1 MTGASGAPGRP
12 RSLRLPSAC
21 CVAYWLWSVPPDA
34 YPAFVQTGTFALRSR
49 GRARLA
55 EVAAGDRV
63 FVYLTGRQVVA
74 GEFEVVGAPFED
86 ATALVPDRHLPHRVR
101 VRPVAVLPQE
111 VWIPREGLDN
121 LQALDSYGEPPDA
134 FRRLVGQGLH
144 ALPPIDGKVLSFL
157 VQARLGADPDV
168 LMAAV
173 DAVRRVRASP
183 NDARAVAAEP
193 VRQSAVAEA
202 PASYSSWDRA
212 SATERLVQ
220 RIAATGFQFDP
231 WQVAAFVTA
240 VRTKP
245 FVLLAGVTGVG
256 KTQLPLLVAQATGG
270 EAAVLPVR
278 PDWTDSAEVLGYS
291 DLNGRFRPGALLRA
305 ARSAQGAEHVSLM
318 VLDEMNLG
326 RPEHYLAEVL
336 SRLEQRA
343 PAPGGYASAPLL
355 AERVGDEDAAWQSV
369 RLEPGMALV
378 GTVNVDESAHAFSR
392 KVLDRAFVLE
402 LAAGDLTD
410 WRAEPA
416 SDEAESVELWP
427 VRAWAPRATRLSELA
442 NLSGDERQRVERAVE
457 AVAGAD
463 AALAPAGLGVGYR
476 ARDEV
481 ALFVL
486 HAADTLDAFRD
497 AERRA
502 VDPLDLA
509 LLAKLVPRIDGA
521 SAAVRTA
528 TYNLLGWALD
538 GRPCDARRASE
549 LVEGWQTQG
558 RPAALAGVRFP
569 RTAARLARVAE
580 GALDDGVATFWA

>member
-1 MTGASGAPGRP
+1 MTH
-12 RSLRLPSAC
+12 
-21 CVAYWLWSVPPDA
+21 WLWSVPPDA
-34 YPAFVQTGTFALRSR
+34 YPAFVQTGTFALRRR

-63 FVYLTGRQVVA
+63 FAYLTGRQVVA

-101 VRPVAVLPQE
+101 VRPVAVLPEE

-121 LQALDSYGEPPDA
+121 LQALDAYGDSPDA

-144 ALPPIDGKVLSFL
+144 ALPPIDGRVLSFL

-173 DAVRRVRASP
+173 DAVRRVRASAEDSP
-183 NDARAVAAEP
+183 AEP
-193 VRQSAVAEA
+193 VRQRGAVAET
-202 PASYSSWDRA
+202 PASYGGWDRPA
-212 SATERLVQ
+212 ATGRLVEHV
-220 RIAATGFQFDP
+220 AATGFRFEP
-231 WQVAAFVTA
+231 WHVAAFVTA
-240 VRTKP
+240 LRTKP

-256 KTQLPLLVAQATGG
+256 KTQLPLLVARATGG
-270 EAAVLPVR
+270 QATVLPVR

-305 ARSAQGAEHVSLM
+305 ARSARDADHAHLV

-343 PAPGGYASAPLL
+343 PVAGGYASASLL
-355 AERVGDEDAAWQSV
+355 AERLDAEDATWQSV

-402 LAAGDLTD
+402 LEAGDLTD
-410 WRAEPA
+410 WRTDSRPANEAEP
-416 SDEAESVELWP
+416 WP
-427 VRAWAPRATRLSELA
+427 VTAWAPRATRLGELPDLA
-442 NLSGDERQRVERAVE
+442 DAERRSVGGAVE

-463 AALAPAGLGVGYR
+463 AVLAPAGLGVGYR

-486 HAADTLDAFRD
+486 HAAETPDAFRD
-497 AERRA
+497 SEGKA
-502 VDPLDLA
+502 VDPLDVA

-521 SAAVRTA
+521 SATVRTA
-528 TYNLLGWALD
+528 AYELLGWALD
-538 GRPCDARRASE
+538 GKSCDARRASD
-549 LVEGWQTQG
+549 LVERWQADG
-558 RPAALAGVRFP
+558 RPATLSDARFP
-569 RTAARLARVAE
+569 RTAARLARVVE
-580 GALDDGVATFWA
+580 GALEDGVATFWA